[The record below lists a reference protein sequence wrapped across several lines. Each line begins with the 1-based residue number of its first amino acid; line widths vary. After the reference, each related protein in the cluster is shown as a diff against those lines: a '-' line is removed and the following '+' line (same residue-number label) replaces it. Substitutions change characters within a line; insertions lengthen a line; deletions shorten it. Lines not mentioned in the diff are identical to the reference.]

1 MLGRYYVA
9 LDESSRQIFAESA
22 VFLKSPML
30 LAFLRME
37 SLQVYLNHQT
47 CIEHWFLQLHL
58 NIVLKVLATSQ
69 MGQEDN
75 RSLNVKRY
83 IFRITFHCIH
93 PDSSTF
99 FSLPLTAVLLSRRDN
114 WVWWHSECSER

>member
-58 NIVLKVLATSQ
+58 NIVLKVLAISQ

-114 WVWWHSECSER
+114 WVW